1 VGGNCFL
8 WFADDMCHAQETF
21 CSLHIKALLVKLK
34 TLYSECFISGNL
46 QWKYFYKL
54 YPLGGQG
61 RGVTIATT
69 FQIGQTRVQIP
80 VRGNF
85 FSKHVRPAL
94 EPNQLPIQW
103 VPGVL
108 SFGGKAAGV
117 SSLTSI

>member
-1 VGGNCFL
+1 
-8 WFADDMCHAQETF
+8 MCHAQETF